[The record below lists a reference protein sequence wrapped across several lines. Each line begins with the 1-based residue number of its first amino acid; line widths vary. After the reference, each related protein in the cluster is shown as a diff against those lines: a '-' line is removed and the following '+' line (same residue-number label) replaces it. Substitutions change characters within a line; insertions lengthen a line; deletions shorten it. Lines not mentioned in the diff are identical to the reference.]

1 MSDRRAY
8 LPRVVGFA
16 AGIVIRMIAGVP
28 DAAALA
34 AALREIAEYIDE
46 GGVDGP
52 GILGSAVVFALVE
65 TAALARAEPGLAD
78 VLAEGGPL
86 TPVQQHPDDTD
97 SGVAD
102 LERYLATTRW
112 PASVA
117 GSAIVQNILVVP
129 PNEAHSPAGS
139 AAFEATVDHDRG
151 RPAQLFVGVLR
162 SGPTLAFLRVIGE
175 SELRTTEDLAGALI
189 EAIRST
195 FAG

>member
-1 MSDRRAY
+1 
-8 LPRVVGFA
+8 
-16 AGIVIRMIAGVP
+16 MIAGVP

-46 GGVDGP
+46 GGLDGP

-65 TAALARAEPGLAD
+65 TTVLARAEPGLAA
-78 VLAEGGPL
+78 VLADGGPL

-112 PASVA
+112 PKTVA

-129 PNEAHSPAGS
+129 PGEAHSPA
-139 AAFEATVDHDRG
+139 AFETTVDHDRG

-162 SGPTLAFLRVIGE
+162 SGSTLAFLRVLGE
-175 SELRTTEDLAGALI
+175 SEMRTTEDLAGALI

-195 FAG
+195 FTDS